1 MLKLIRV
8 VTVLLDKQEIGPLI
22 IDKIS
27 LDVFRTLHHMFQVL
41 FGLFRSIII
50 HMYKNP
56 EVLIVH
62 QCDDKSNHFR
72 MPLVH
77 RGKS

>member
-1 MLKLIRV
+1 MMLTFPRV

-41 FGLFRSIII
+41 VNWVSLLEIAFEI
-50 HMYKNP
+50 
-56 EVLIVH
+56 
-62 QCDDKSNHFR
+62 
-72 MPLVH
+72 
-77 RGKS
+77 

>member
-41 FGLFRSIII
+41 LGLFRLIII
-50 HMYKNP
+50 
-56 EVLIVH
+56 
-62 QCDDKSNHFR
+62 ST
-72 MPLVH
+72 
-77 RGKS
+77 

>member
-1 MLKLIRV
+1 MLKILRV

-41 FGLFRSIII
+41 FSCFAQNYYTRIPVSILPSLSI
-50 HMYKNP
+50 
-56 EVLIVH
+56 
-62 QCDDKSNHFR
+62 
-72 MPLVH
+72 
-77 RGKS
+77 

>member
-1 MLKLIRV
+1 MLTLIRV

-41 FGLFRSIII
+41 FGLFRSELLNESLSVAVDSPSI
-50 HMYKNP
+50 
-56 EVLIVH
+56 
-62 QCDDKSNHFR
+62 
-72 MPLVH
+72 
-77 RGKS
+77 